1 MPLTYFETDSLKKLS
16 DKELVKNHQIL
27 QEKISRAQRTST
39 PKDIMIQM
47 LMFEKA
53 YTNEIDRRIDED
65 IIDLDEVEE
74 EIYNDELNEI
84 R

>member
-47 LMFEKA
+47 LMFEEA